1 MSKIFR
7 YSQITI
13 LFRPSHSFPTPL
25 QFSKFLS
32 TLKQNDKTQKRI
44 EKEKVAENIAN
55 LETMADQSDLTE
67 ETIKSLIAERR
78 KEINQVVEET
88 AIPKNALIAAGVIT
102 LPVLLGGPLLSIFC
116 AQNILIQYAPA
127 ILAGYIKYSVVQLN
141 FMVNDKKRKTNKNF
155 FSFRLGFIGGMRFQS
170 IIARLML

>member
-7 YSQITI
+7 YSQISI
-13 LFRPSHSFPTPL
+13 LFRLSHSPSLPL

-32 TLKQNDKTQKRI
+32 TSKHSEKTQKRI

-67 ETIKSLIAERR
+67 ETIKNLIAARR
-78 KEINQVVEET
+78 KEINQVAEEAT
-88 AIPKNALIAAGVIT
+88 IPKNALIAAGVIT

-116 AQNILIQYAPA
+116 SQNILIQYVPA
-127 ILAGYIKYSVVQLN
+127 IMAGYIKYSAVQLN
-141 FMVNDKKRKTNKNF
+141 FMVNN
-155 FSFRLGFIGGMRFQS
+155 
-170 IIARLML
+170 

>member
-7 YSQITI
+7 YSQINI
-13 LFRPSHSFPTPL
+13 LFRLSHSFPAPFK
-25 QFSKFLS
+25 FSKFLS
-32 TLKQNDKTQKRI
+32 TSKSNEKTQKRI

-67 ETIKSLIAERR
+67 ETIKALIEERR

-88 AIPKNALIAAGVIT
+88 SIPKNALIAAGVIT

-116 AQNILIQYAPA
+116 AQNILIQYVPA
-127 ILAGYIKYSVVQLN
+127 IMAGYIKYSAVQLN
-141 FMVNDKKRKTNKNF
+141 FMVNDRRIKK
-155 FSFRLGFIGGMRFQS
+155 
-170 IIARLML
+170 